1 MGLSDAYPFV
11 LAPSIINKFRLVHA
25 IIQHLVCRCN
35 LSSNLF
41 KVFFMSNHIVHFKSP
56 PITHKNDGSPRL
68 VGFELEFSGLSLDQ
82 TAETLQ
88 SSLSGNLVKKSAAE
102 WTLHVDV
109 LGDFNIELDW
119 HYLKRTAEENEQKDQ
134 NGEWVD
140 LLAQAATLLVPVEI
154 ACPPIPVTD
163 IEALVPM
170 VDALREAGA
179 VGTEESLLA
188 AYGVHINTEIPQL
201 NAETLFSYLRAFS
214 LLQWW
219 LVEAHEVDVTRK
231 MSPYIDLYPE
241 AYLKQ
246 LLSRSQPTIE
256 QIFAD
261 YLEHNANRNQAL
273 DLLPLLA
280 YIDSDA
286 VRHTVN
292 DPKIKARPAFH
303 YRLPNCHV
311 ERLDWSLA
319 DSWNTWWVVEQ
330 LAHRSNDLDDL
341 STAFLTAA
349 RPVIGVSRNDWVE
362 FIDQWLKDHEL
373 A

>member
-1 MGLSDAYPFV
+1 
-11 LAPSIINKFRLVHA
+11 
-25 IIQHLVCRCN
+25 
-35 LSSNLF
+35 
-41 KVFFMSNHIVHFKSP
+41 MSNHIVRFKSP

-68 VGFELEFSGLSLDQ
+68 VGFELEFSGLSLSQ

-88 SSLSGNLVKKSAAE
+88 SSLGGNLGKKSAAE
-102 WTLHVDV
+102 WVLHVDV

-119 HYLKRTAEENEQKDQ
+119 SYLKRTAKEYEQEYQ
-134 NGEWVD
+134 HREWVD
-140 LLAQAATLLVPVEI
+140 LLTQAATLLVPVEI
-154 ACPPIPVTD
+154 ACPPIPLAD
-163 IEALVPM
+163 LEALVPM
-170 VDALREAGA
+170 VDTLRKAGA

-201 NAETLFSYLRAFS
+201 DAETLFSYLRAFS

-219 LVEAHEVDVTRK
+219 LVAAHEVDVTRK

-246 LLSRSQPTIE
+246 LLSRSQATIE

-261 YLEHNANRNQAL
+261 YLEYNASRNRAL

-280 YIDSDA
+280 HIDNDA
-286 VRHTVN
+286 VRHAVN

-303 YRLPNCHV
+303 YRLPNCHI

-330 LAHRSNDLDDL
+330 LAHRPDDLDDL
-341 STAFLTAA
+341 STAFLAAA

-362 FIDQWLKDHEL
+362 FIGRWLKDQEL